1 MATEEAV
8 AVVEAPPAVVEAE
21 PAAVVQPAENAG
33 KVKTVKEPKPKKA
46 RNPPTHP
53 PYLEMIT
60 EAIVSLKEKNGSSQ
74 YAITKFIEEKQKQ
87 LPPNFK
93 KLLLVQLKKLVST
106 SKLVKVKAS
115 FKLPAQSKVAKSAAA
130 APAKKKPAPAPAKA
144 KKTVKPDG
152 QKGPFCQY

>member
-33 KVKTVKEPKPKKA
+33 KVKTVKEPKPRKA
-46 RNPPTHP
+46 KNPPTHP
-53 PYLEMIT
+53 PYLE
-60 EAIVSLKEKNGSSQ
+60 NGSSQ

-130 APAKKKPAPAPAKA
+130 APAKKKPAPAKA
-144 KKTVKPDG
+144 KKTVKPDA
-152 QKGPFCQY
+152 